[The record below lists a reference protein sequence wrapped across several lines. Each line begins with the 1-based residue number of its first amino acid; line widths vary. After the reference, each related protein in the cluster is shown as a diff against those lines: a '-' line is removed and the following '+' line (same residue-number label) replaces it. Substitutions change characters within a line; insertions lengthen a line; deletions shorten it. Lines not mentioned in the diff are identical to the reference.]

1 MEQSKEKPMNHSNSF
16 FTRMCKEAMDELA
29 SGEKGWR
36 EADTNTLLLACFGM
50 LTNHL
55 TSRLA
60 KPLWFFTGTVFA
72 DGVGYFIVQI
82 LGG

>member
-1 MEQSKEKPMNHSNSF
+1 MQNDF
-16 FTRMCKEAMDELA
+16 FLRMCKEAQDEIA
-29 SGEKGWR
+29 SGEKGWK

-55 TSRLA
+55 THKLA
-60 KPLWFFTGTVFA
+60 RPLWWFA
-72 DGVGYFIVQI
+72 GSVSAAVLAYIIKSF